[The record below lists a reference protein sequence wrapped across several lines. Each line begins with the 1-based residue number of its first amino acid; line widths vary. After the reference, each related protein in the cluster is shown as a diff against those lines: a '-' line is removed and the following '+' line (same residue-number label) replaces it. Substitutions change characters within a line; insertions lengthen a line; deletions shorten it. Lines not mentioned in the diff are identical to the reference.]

1 MQPIFLP
8 DQMDA
13 HRLLVLVGAGRA
25 TADYKPDQKIFHQ
38 GDDANY
44 VFFVQDGCVDL
55 TTVDLDRGRETLLGT
70 AQHGQFFGEACRHD
84 VPVRLATAT
93 AIGYCRIT
101 SVTKEVMLSTIRS
114 QPRFA
119 RMFIDYLSDRNSWT
133 QKHLLEHLL
142 ESAEA
147 A

>member
-55 TTVDLDRGRETLLGT
+55 TTFD
-70 AQHGQFFGEACRHD
+70 Q
-84 VPVRLATAT
+84 
-93 AIGYCRIT
+93 
-101 SVTKEVMLSTIRS
+101 
-114 QPRFA
+114 
-119 RMFIDYLSDRNSWT
+119 
-133 QKHLLEHLL
+133 
-142 ESAEA
+142 
-147 A
+147 